1 MSATS
6 SPASLDD
13 VTSRPQQAQQAAPS
27 LARPGASRI
36 ADDAHA
42 LESARRLAD
51 ELGREA
57 AHRDRER
64 RLPFAELDLFSGSG
78 LWGIT
83 VPRAYGGAGVS
94 LATLGEVVR
103 IVAQADPSI
112 GQLPKNHFHAL
123 DVIRLTGNEAQRR
136 KFFALA
142 LDGARI
148 GHAASER
155 GTKTALEISTR
166 LSRQGDRLVLNGQK
180 FYATGALYADW
191 IAVLALDDDGRYVQV
206 LVERE
211 RPGIVITDDWSG
223 FGQRTT
229 ASGTVTFTDVEIEP
243 ENVVSIQAA
252 FETPTLAGPVS
263 QLLHASIDVGIARAA
278 LADTVDFVR
287 TRSRPWGDSGVARA
301 SDDPY
306 VIRDVAE
313 LQVRLVAAEA
323 VLDRVAAQLDALP
336 ATVDDAQVARASVDV
351 AVAKVLSTEL
361 AILATNKLFE
371 LAGTRSV
378 LAEYNLDR
386 HWRNARTHTLHDP
399 VRWKYHAIGNFVLN
413 EVNPPRHGYL

>member
-6 SPASLDD
+6 SSASLDD
-13 VTSRPQQAQQAAPS
+13 VTSVSPQAATS
-27 LARPGASRI
+27 AARPAASRI

-42 LESARRLAD
+42 LEIARRLAD
-51 ELGREA
+51 ELSREA
-57 AHRDRER
+57 ANRDRER

-136 KFFALA
+136 KFFQLV

-166 LSRQGDRLVLNGQK
+166 LSRRGERLVLNGQK

-206 LVERE
+206 LVERA
-211 RPGIVITDDWSG
+211 RPGIAITDDWSG

-229 ASGTVTFTDVEIEP
+229 ASGTVTFTDVDIDP

-278 LADTVDFVR
+278 IADTLDFVR
-287 TRSRPWGDSGVARA
+287 TRSRPWGDSGVSRA
-301 SDDPY
+301 ADDPY
-306 VIRDVAE
+306 VIRDVAD

-323 VLDRVAAQLDALP
+323 VLDRVASQLDALP
-336 ATVDDAQVARASVDV
+336 TIVDDAQVARASVDV

-378 LAEYNLDR
+378 LAEYGLDR